1 MSNSVTAFETISL
14 TNLSTVAGGQAPAP
28 QQQQQEIPRGIST
41 GDVLEVAGR
50 ATQTVLSRG
59 KNLPGNLGQA
69 YRQFNDPRV
78 GNGFWDKAAYGFT
91 GLFGID
97 PLKPR

>member
-1 MSNSVTAFETISL
+1 MSNSFQTISIEHL
-14 TNLSTVAGGQAPAP
+14 SVVSGGDGQPPAQQNPNDLST
-28 QQQQQEIPRGIST
+28 R
-41 GDVLEVAGR
+41 DVLEVGGR

-59 KNLPGNLGQA
+59 RNLPGNAVQA

-97 PLKPR
+97 PLKR

>member
-14 TNLSTVAGGQAPAP
+14 VNLHTVSGGADP
-28 QQQQQEIPRGIST
+28 QPGQIPQGIN
-41 GDVLEVAGR
+41 GRDVLEVAGR
-50 ATQTVLSRG
+50 ATQTTLMRG
-59 KNLPGNLGQA
+59 RNIPGNLGQA

>member
-14 TNLSTVAGGQAPAP
+14 TNLSTIHGGQNPPAQQPIP
-28 QQQQQEIPRGIST
+28 QGINAR
-41 GDVLEVAGR
+41 DVAEVAGR

-59 KNLPGNLGQA
+59 TNLFGNVGQA
-69 YRQFNDPRV
+69 VRQFNDPRV
-78 GNGFWDKAAYGFT
+78 GTGFWDRAAYGFT

>member
-1 MSNSVTAFETISL
+1 MSNSVTSFETISL
-14 TNLSTVAGGQAPAP
+14 TNLSTVAGGQAPA
-28 QQQQQEIPRGIST
+28 QQQQPIPQGISA
-41 GDVLEVAGR
+41 GDVAEVAGR

-59 KNLPGNLGQA
+59 RNLPGNLGQA

>member
-1 MSNSVTAFETISL
+1 MSNSVTSFETISL
-14 TNLSTVAGGQAPAP
+14 TNLSTVAGGQAPA
-28 QQQQQEIPRGIST
+28 QQQQRIPQGISA
-41 GDVLEVAGR
+41 GDVAEVAGR

-59 KNLPGNLGQA
+59 RNLPGNLGQA